1 MIARTALGTACILG
15 LFVTLL
21 GCQSKMEPEPAPQ
34 TAPLAIATATPLPT
48 PTPPPT
54 NTVAPPIAPTS
65 IVSAPTLQP
74 TEPPATPAPTATS
87 TPGPTEIAALMVQPT
102 DGPIRVEAM
111 PSRDHFPPQLKI
123 TDVIPGGYST
133 VPPTSGRH
141 WGAWSDCGFYNH
153 PLPDE
158 LLVHNLEHGNIIV
171 SYNLASDAEVAA
183 LRAAVEAIPLAR
195 EFAVVRRYLA
205 IPEGMVAITTWGVL
219 DRMEGV
225 DPERIARFFRDYP
238 GNTGPEF
245 ANGLPCTTGIDM
257 TQSSGG

>member
-1 MIARTALGTACILG
+1 
-15 LFVTLL
+15 
-21 GCQSKMEPEPAPQ
+21 
-34 TAPLAIATATPLPT
+34 
-48 PTPPPT
+48 
-54 NTVAPPIAPTS
+54 
-65 IVSAPTLQP
+65 
-74 TEPPATPAPTATS
+74 
-87 TPGPTEIAALMVQPT
+87 MVQPT

-123 TDVIPGGYST
+123 TDVIPSGYST

-171 SYNLASDAEVAA
+171 SYNLSSDAEVAA

-195 EFAVVRRYLA
+195 EYAIVRRYLA

-225 DPERIARFFRDYP
+225 DPARIARFFADFP

>member
-1 MIARTALGTACILG
+1 MNWRSALGNACILG
-15 LFVTLL
+15 LFLALL
-21 GCQSKMEPEPAPQ
+21 GCQSAMEPVPAPQ
-34 TAPLAIATATPLPT
+34 TTPVAIATPSPIPTATPLPT
-48 PTPPPT
+48 PTNTLVATGRAFGPT
-54 NTVAPPIAPTS
+54 PEITESTPT
-65 IVSAPTLQP
+65 P
-74 TEPPATPAPTATS
+74 EPTATS
-87 TPGPTEIAALMVQPT
+87 TPTPTEIAAASVQPT

-171 SYNLASDAEVAA
+171 SYNLTSDDEVAA

-195 EFAVVRRYLA
+195 EFAIVRRYLA

-219 DRMEGV
+219 DRMDGV
-225 DPERIARFFRDYP
+225 DPARIARFFADFP

>member
-15 LFVTLL
+15 LFVALL
-21 GCQSKMEPEPAPQ
+21 GCQSTMEPEPAPQ
-34 TAPLAIATATPLPT
+34 AAPLAFATATPLPT

-74 TEPPATPAPTATS
+74 TEPPATP

>member
-1 MIARTALGTACILG
+1 MIARSALGAACILG
-15 LFVTLL
+15 LLLTLL
-21 GCQSKMEPEPAPQ
+21 GCQSTMEPIPAPQ
-34 TAPLAIATATPLPT
+34 AEPPAIATATPLPPTLT
-48 PTPPPT
+48 PLPTPT
-54 NTVAPPIAPTS
+54 NTIAPAVRVS
-65 IVSAPTLQP
+65 IPTPRP
-74 TEPPATPAPTATS
+74 TEPPATPTPRATS
-87 TPGPTEIAALMVQPT
+87 TPTPTEIAAVGVQPT

-123 TDVIPGGYST
+123 TDVIPSGYST

-171 SYNLASDAEVAA
+171 SYNLASDDEVTA
-183 LRAAVEAIPLAR
+183 LRAAVEAIPLAQ
-195 EFAVVRRYLA
+195 EFAIVRRYLA
-205 IPEGMVAITTWGVL
+205 IPEGMVALTTWGVL

-225 DPERIARFFRDYP
+225 DPERIARFFEDYP

>member
-1 MIARTALGTACILG
+1 MIARTALGTACFVG
-15 LFVTLL
+15 LFLALL
-21 GCQSKMEPEPAPQ
+21 GCQSTTEPVPAPQ
-34 TAPLAIATATPLPT
+34 AAPAAIATATPLPT
-48 PTPPPT
+48 STPLPTPT
-54 NTVAPPIAPTS
+54 NTIMPAGRATT
-65 IVSAPTLQP
+65 PTLEP
-74 TEPPATPAPTATS
+74 TQPPATPAPTTTS
-87 TPGPTEIAALMVQPT
+87 TPTPTETAALMVQPT
-102 DGPIRVEAM
+102 DGPILVEAM

-171 SYNLASDAEVAA
+171 SYNLASDAEVAK

-195 EFAVVRRYLA
+195 EFAIVRRYLA
-205 IPEGMVAITTWGVL
+205 IPEGMVALTTWGVL
-219 DRMEGV
+219 DRMKGV
-225 DPERIARFFRDYP
+225 DPERIARFFEDYP

>member
-1 MIARTALGTACILG
+1 MMARSTLGTACILG
-15 LFVTLL
+15 LFLALL
-21 GCQSKMEPEPAPQ
+21 GCQSTMEPVPVPPATPV
-34 TAPLAIATATPLPT
+34 AIATATPFPTATPQPT
-48 PTPPPT
+48 PT
-54 NTVAPPIAPTS
+54 NTIA
-65 IVSAPTLQP
+65 SAGRASTPTLEPTQP
-74 TEPPATPAPTATS
+74 TVTPAPTLTATP
-87 TPGPTEIAALMVQPT
+87 TPTEVAAAMVQPT

-123 TDVIPGGYST
+123 TDVVPGGYST

-171 SYNLASDAEVAA
+171 SYNLSSDAEVAA
-183 LRAAVEAIPLAR
+183 LRAAVEAIPLAK
-195 EFAVVRRYLA
+195 EYAIVRRYLA

-225 DPERIARFFRDYP
+225 DPARIARFFSDFP

>member
-1 MIARTALGTACILG
+1 MAGSAT
-15 LFVTLL
+15 
-21 GCQSKMEPEPAPQ
+21 ENPEPPQ
-34 TAPLAIATATPLPT
+34 PPATARPTATAAPT
-48 PTPPPT
+48 PTDT
-54 NTVAPPIAPTS
+54 
-65 IVSAPTLQP
+65 
-74 TEPPATPAPTATS
+74 
-87 TPGPTEIAALMVQPT
+87 GIAAIQPT
-102 DGPIRVEAM
+102 DGPVRVEIM
-111 PSRDHFPPQLKI
+111 PSRDHFPSQMKI
-123 TDVIPGGYST
+123 SDVVPGGYST

-183 LRAAVEAIPLAR
+183 LRAAVEAIPLAK
-195 EFAVVRRYLA
+195 EYAIVRRYLA
-205 IPEGMVAITTWGVL
+205 IPEGMVALTTWGVL

-225 DPERIARFFRDYP
+225 DPARIARFFEDYP